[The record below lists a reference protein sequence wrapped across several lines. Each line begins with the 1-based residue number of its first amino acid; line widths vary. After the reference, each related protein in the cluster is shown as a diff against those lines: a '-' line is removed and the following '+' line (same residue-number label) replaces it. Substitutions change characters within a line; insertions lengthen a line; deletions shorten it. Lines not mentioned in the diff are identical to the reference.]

1 MGGEKMV
8 GFPRPGILALL
19 GALSLPIVVAGCGDS
34 SEPSQTVQTTQVSQT
49 LQTSETT
56 PNSQVTQSTA
66 AVVGGEFTRENWG
79 ELASDPDAHKGARVD
94 IVGRL
99 LQAPV
104 RRDDGSYWQMYADPK
119 NYDWATS
126 VHFPDPSFPVATDDF
141 VHVTGTVQGALEG
154 ESAFGEMITLVSVLA
169 ETAEV
174 VDVMAAA
181 SPTRRTVTVDQS
193 IDQHGIAVTIEKVE
207 FAADETRVFV
217 KVVNESAATADLY
230 DLQVA
235 AATQDGT
242 EYEAE
247 RLWDYYPSVEW
258 ELPPGLESAGII
270 VFPAMASSRPVEVR
284 LEAGSDDYG
293 LSFEP
298 YVFEV
303 PVE

>member
-1 MGGEKMV
+1 MV

-19 GALSLPIVVAGCGDS
+19 GALLTVITVVGCGDG
-34 SEPSQTVQTTQVSQT
+34 SEPSQTPQTTQVSQT
-49 LQTSETT
+49 LQTAQTT
-56 PNSQVTQSTA
+56 PSSQATQSTA
-66 AVVGGEFTRENWG
+66 AAVGEEFTRENWG

-119 NYDWATS
+119 NYEWNTS
-126 VHFPDPSFPVATDDF
+126 VHFSDPSFPVAADDF
-141 VHVTGTVQGALEG
+141 VHVTGTVRGALEG
-154 ESAFGEMITLVSVLA
+154 KNAFGEMITLVAVLA

-181 SPTRRTVTVDQS
+181 SPASRTVMVDQS
-193 IDQHGIAVTIEKVE
+193 IDQHGIVITLEKVE
-207 FAADETRVFV
+207 FAADETRAFV
-217 KVVNESAATADLY
+217 KVVNESTRTAGLY
-230 DLQVA
+230 DLQLA
-235 AATQDGT
+235 TATQDET

-258 ELPPGLESAGII
+258 ELPSGMESSGII
-270 VFPAMASSRPVEVR
+270 VFPALDDSRSVEIR
-284 LEAGSDDYG
+284 LEAGSDDYT
-293 LSFEP
+293 LSFDP

-303 PVE
+303 PAQ